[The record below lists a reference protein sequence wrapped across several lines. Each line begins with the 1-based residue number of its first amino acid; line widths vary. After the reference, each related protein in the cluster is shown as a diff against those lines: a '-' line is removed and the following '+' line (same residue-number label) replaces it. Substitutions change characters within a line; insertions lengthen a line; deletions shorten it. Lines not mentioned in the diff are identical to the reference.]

1 MSRQQIPRTWLV
13 AAVVCGLAAAASLSS
28 LASAA
33 ARQQVR
39 STPER
44 LAHMQHHFVQVSLI
58 HEALIRGDLP
68 AVRGPAT
75 LMADTE
81 APPDVAASTAQYVAA
96 MRLAARR
103 AADARDLAS
112 GAAATA
118 SMLLSCGECHRA
130 AGTMPA
136 LPAPTQP
143 AVGGLVGHMLEHQRA
158 ADEMLEGLVVPS
170 QSQWIRGATRL
181 AAAPLHQESL
191 PRDRKLT
198 AEVRASEAR
207 VHQLADRAIK
217 AGSWKDRGDVYAQVL
232 TTCAGCHSLHG
243 VVWGPRRAPAG
254 VKP

>member
-1 MSRQQIPRTWLV
+1 MSRRRIPSTSLF
-13 AAVVCGLAAAASLSS
+13 AAVAFGAATAAVSS
-28 LASAA
+28 VGSVA

-44 LAHMQHHFVQVSLI
+44 LAQMQHHFVQVSLI

-68 AVRGPAT
+68 AVRQPAT
-75 LMADTE
+75 LLANTE
-81 APPDVAASTAQYVAA
+81 APPDVAASTAQFVAA
-96 MRLAARR
+96 MRFGARR
-103 AADARDLAS
+103 AADAQDLAS

-118 SMLLSCGECHRA
+118 SMLLSCGECHRT

-136 LPAPTQP
+136 LPTPTQP
-143 AVGGLVGHMLEHQRA
+143 LVSGFVGHMLEHQRA

-198 AEVRASEAR
+198 ADIRATEAR
-207 VHQLADRAIK
+207 VHQLAERAIK
-217 AGSWKDRGDVYAQVL
+217 AGTWKDRGDVYAQML

-243 VVWGPRRAPAG
+243 VLWGPRRAPA
-254 VKP
+254 VVRP